1 MGIDSKI
8 FSEGRIS
15 RVLWKFALPAII
27 SLLVSELYNMV
38 DTFFVGRHV
47 GANAIGA
54 LTIAFPIQRL
64 LSSIGMLIS
73 IGTSTAVARYLGE
86 KNYDELKKTISTALA
101 LTLGFLVVLPLGI
114 YMFLEPILTKMGASS
129 VIYPL
134 ARDYVSIILL
144 GGIFQGLTFVMCFIM
159 NSLGN
164 TRVTLYTNSIGAMIN
179 VVIDFLLVSQV
190 FMGVKGAAIATVIS
204 QIVAFIFAVI
214 QFLKIKDQIHL
225 KLSFK
230 INVSIAKLI
239 IAVGFSTFVIEISDA
254 VVAVLLNNILS
265 NSGGDEAIIIVGIIT
280 KVSMFMYI
288 TILGIASAMQ
298 PIVAFNYGARNFK
311 RIKDTVKSAVKSA
324 TFASFAMW
332 AVMMIFTKQIIG
344 SFLLEIQFL
353 DEAVRAFRI
362 CISLFPII
370 GLYYIAMYYYQA
382 IGEAKM
388 SFLLSIYRQIV
399 IFIPLVI
406 VFVALWQVEGAWV
419 TYPITDIIAS
429 VTGVIYIRKANKDI
443 EEERISY
450 DKIKDVV
457 NA

>member
-1 MGIDSKI
+1 MGVDSKI
-8 FSEGRIS
+8 FSEGKVG

-64 LSSIGMLIS
+64 LSSTAMLIA
-73 IGTSTAVARYLGE
+73 IGASTAVARYLGE
-86 KNYDELKKTISTALA
+86 KNYGELKKTINTALS
-101 LTLGFLVVLPLGI
+101 LTAVSLIVI
-114 YMFLEPILTKMGASS
+114 PILMYIFLKPILIKMGASD

-134 ARDYVSIILL
+134 ARDYVSIVLL

-164 TRVTLYTNSIGAMIN
+164 TKVALYTNSMGAMIN
-179 VVIDFLLVSQV
+179 VVIDFILVGK
-190 FMGVKGAAIATVIS
+190 FFIGVKGAAIATVIS
-204 QIVAFIFAVI
+204 QILAFSFALF
-214 QFLKIKDQIHL
+214 QFLKTKNQLHL

-230 INVSIAKLI
+230 INFSITKII
-239 IAVGFSTFVIEISDA
+239 IAVGLSTFVVEISDA
-254 VVAVLLNNILS
+254 VVAVLLNNLLS
-265 NSGGDEAIIIVGIIT
+265 SSGGDEAIIIVGVIT

-298 PIVAFNYGARNFK
+298 PIVAFNYGSRNFE
-311 RIKDTVKSAVKSA
+311 RIKDTVKSAIKSS
-324 TFASFAMW
+324 TFTSFALW
-332 AVMMIFTKQIIG
+332 AAMMIFTKQIIG
-344 SFLLEIQFL
+344 SFLLEIEFL

-382 IGEAKM
+382 MGEAKM

-399 IFIPLVI
+399 IFIPLLI
-406 VFVALWQVEGAWV
+406 VFVALWQVEGAWI
-419 TYPITDIIAS
+419 TYPVTDIIAS
-429 VTGVIYIRKANKDI
+429 VTGVVYIRKANKDI
-443 EEERISY
+443 EKEKISY
-450 DKIKDVV
+450 ENMKRVV